1 MTIFLSLCQQQLF
14 SRADWARLSNDF
26 VKLIA
31 EDRPA
36 AASYRPPARP
46 ASQSLLFIL
55 PFNLGDGCLFA
66 DQPLFARNNYS
77 RRLGSALK
85 RFCQTDRRGP
95 PGRGKLSTASTACV
109 PRGHD
114 SSPEIVSDRAALG

>member
-46 ASQSLLFIL
+46 ASQSLLFIF
-55 PFNLGDGCLFA
+55 PFNLCDGCLFA

-77 RRLGSALK
+77 RADWAS
-85 RFCQTDRRGP
+85 P
-95 PGRGKLSTASTACV
+95 PATSTATF
-109 PRGHD
+109 
-114 SSPEIVSDRAALG
+114 